1 MARRRDRVADVPP
14 PEARRMA
21 DLIVASGTGITGRT
35 PVAVAMVLA
44 AFLAFLW
51 ACAEAIGW
59 LHGL

>member
-1 MARRRDRVADVPP
+1 
-14 PEARRMA
+14 MA